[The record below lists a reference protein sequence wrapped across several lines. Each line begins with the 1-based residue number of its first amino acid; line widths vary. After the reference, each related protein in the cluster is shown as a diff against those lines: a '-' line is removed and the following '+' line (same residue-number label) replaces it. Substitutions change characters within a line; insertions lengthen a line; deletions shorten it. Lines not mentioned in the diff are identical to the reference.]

1 MNWLAR
7 VYVLPKAEVL
17 DPQGVAILGALR
29 HLSFDAVASVR
40 SGRLFHLHII
50 NCNQETAERV
60 AGVAAQRLL
69 ANTVVETYEVT
80 IEPLPD
86 AVVAAEAVS

>member
-29 HLSFDAVASVR
+29 HLAFDAVASVR
-40 SGRLFHLHII
+40 SGRLFHLHITD
-50 NCNQETAERV
+50 CDQETAERV
-60 AGVAAQRLL
+60 AGEAAQRLL

-86 AVVAAEAVS
+86 MVVVAETVS